1 MWSNT
6 DDGGAG
12 GGGLA
17 SLLLEFFRATFDEL
31 EAIKLELANQHLAQ
45 LLHANDGLAALIA
58 RQPSDFV
65 VLLNAAD
72 GAASDLARLRIAR
85 ELDLSSFDRRSLRD
99 STGDLRASVLRSRV
113 HGPAPPPLRASTSRC
128 GSPLAPLEAE
138 DAEGNK
144 ENCGDATTP
153 RATGH
158 ASG

>member
-6 DDGGAG
+6 DDGGAGG

-72 GAASDLARLRIAR
+72 GAPDWPPTAAP
-85 ELDLSSFDRRSLRD
+85 RRSD
-99 STGDLRASVLRSRV
+99 SAIDAAAAADASARPALLSAGGLLSRGLGGV
-113 HGPAPPPLRASTSRC
+113 
-128 GSPLAPLEAE
+128 E
-138 DAEGNK
+138 
-144 ENCGDATTP
+144 
-153 RATGH
+153 
-158 ASG
+158 